1 VAAAPADTNS
11 QISITSSVA
20 VSPSAASVAGATS
33 SAGFTAGGRACAGG
47 AGIGDGVG
55 RGPGHAGGGRS
66 FLHSAATLCDLPVD
80 GAKAGLKRGNTPMIV
95 KECYDGR
102 EDRSWQTE
110 PA

>member
-1 VAAAPADTNS
+1 MKSGMLLVYLTGALVWSSNETTQAYPYSDTVICRVVY
-11 QISITSSVA
+11 QV
-20 VSPSAASVAGATS
+20 
-33 SAGFTAGGRACAGG
+33 
-47 AGIGDGVG
+47 
-55 RGPGHAGGGRS
+55 
-66 FLHSAATLCDLPVD
+66 CDLPVD